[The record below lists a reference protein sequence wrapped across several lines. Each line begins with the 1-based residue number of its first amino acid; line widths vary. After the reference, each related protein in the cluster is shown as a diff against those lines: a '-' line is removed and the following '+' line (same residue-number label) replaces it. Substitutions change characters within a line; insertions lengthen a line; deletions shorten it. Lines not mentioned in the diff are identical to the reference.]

1 MSAIET
7 DLNPDAFVGLSFPLK
22 VGSNYDFQMTKT
34 VVEQSVHNLRNLLL
48 TYPGERVAQPTFG
61 SRLRELLFEPINEDL
76 EVRVEEEIRR
86 AIVAKRFMRMS
97 SKVGLVVRIRRPV
110 LSSSTTTQGRP
121 VSKVSKAGR
130 LFCRQALCPAFKI

>member
-48 TYPGERVAQPTFG
+48 TYPGERVNQPEFG
-61 SRLRELLFEPINEDL
+61 CRLRELLFEPINEDL

-86 AIVAKRFMRMS
+86 SVSEFLPYINIIDIDLFDNNS
-97 SKVGLVVRIRRPV
+97 DNNELLVNIKFSTS
-110 LSSSTTTQGRP
+110 LSPQDVQETT
-121 VSKVSKAGR
+121 VSATTSY
-130 LFCRQALCPAFKI
+130 

>member
-34 VVEQSVHNLRNLLL
+34 EVEQSVHNLRNLLL

-86 AIVAKRFMRMS
+86 SVSEFLPYINIIDIDLFDNNS
-97 SKVGLVVRIRRPV
+97 DNNELLVNIK
-110 LSSSTTTQGRP
+110 LSTSLSPQDVQETT
-121 VSKVSKAGR
+121 VSATTSY
-130 LFCRQALCPAFKI
+130 

>member
-61 SRLRELLFEPINEDL
+61 SRLRDLCFEPVDDDL
-76 EVRVEEEIRR
+76 
-86 AIVAKRFMRMS
+86 
-97 SKVGLVVRIRRPV
+97 PV
-110 LSSSTTTQGRP
+110 NIKFSTSLSPQDVQETT
-121 VSKVSKAGR
+121 VSATTSY
-130 LFCRQALCPAFKI
+130 

>member
-48 TYPGERVAQPTFG
+48 TYPGERVAFG

-86 AIVAKRFMRMS
+86 SVSEFLPYINIIDIDLFDNNS
-97 SKVGLVVRIRRPV
+97 DNNELLVNIKFSTS
-110 LSSSTTTQGRP
+110 LSPQDVQETT
-121 VSKVSKAGR
+121 VSATTSY
-130 LFCRQALCPAFKI
+130 